1 MNNHNTEIL
10 TPNWC
15 MINLQEIIAN
25 HASKL
30 LWGNGYTLT
39 SEHPEYKNAIEKLK
53 EWNNLDSLFYQDCHI
68 KSGYGYSIV
77 QIDRSKTWRISLN
90 FAQPYAQSRVARVLD
105 TEQGASTWSRLQYDD
120 QSIYVKT
127 TYTPNQIIRYFTSDL
142 ITLDGL
148 QEKISKDLQLP
159 LIENHNLGIIPVK
172 FMQNLP
178 KKNFF
183 GGVIGDYYP
192 DMTPIKKLQQL
203 LNKTFESIEHELECN
218 ITRVFLDITEQEINQ
233 SKTAFDLKKLIGK
246 FILQANLRSMG
257 STSGTPPIAILQG
270 NPILDK
276 YGEFIQFI
284 IDKAF
289 EGSGYSPVNDTTSQ
303 KTEAEVLITN
313 SRDMETTRIKRTLN
327 QSDWNEIFQRC
338 FILMGLDGDKSKWT
352 FEIKEN
358 TITDRLKSLEIDE
371 AELRL
376 GITNIKRIIVKRYG
390 VSEEE
395 AQQIIEENR
404 KYQKEE
410 IEFNNTFLGETKN
423 DTENKSSIN

>member
-1 MNNHNTEIL
+1 
-10 TPNWC
+10 

-39 SEHPEYKNAIEKLK
+39 SEDEEYKRAIEKLK
-53 EWNNLDSLFYQDCHI
+53 EWNNFDSLFYQDCHI

-77 QIDRSKTWRISLN
+77 QIDKSKTGRISLN
-90 FAQPYAQSRVARVLD
+90 FSQPYAQSRVARVLD

-127 TYTPNQIIRYFTSDL
+127 TYTPNQIIRYFTSDF

-203 LNKTFESIEHELECN
+203 LNKTFESIEHELEYN
-218 ITRVFLDITEQEINQ
+218 VTRVFLDITEQEINQ

-246 FILQANLRSMG
+246 FILQANLRSLG

-270 NPILDK
+270 SPILDK
-276 YGEFIQFI
+276 YAEFIQFI

-303 KTEAEVLITN
+303 KTEA
-313 SRDMETTRIKRTLN
+313 R
-327 QSDWNEIFQRC
+327 
-338 FILMGLDGDKSKWT
+338 
-352 FEIKEN
+352 
-358 TITDRLKSLEIDE
+358 
-371 AELRL
+371 
-376 GITNIKRIIVKRYG
+376 
-390 VSEEE
+390 
-395 AQQIIEENR
+395 
-404 KYQKEE
+404 
-410 IEFNNTFLGETKN
+410 
-423 DTENKSSIN
+423 SINY